1 MEKKNTN
8 PRQQQL
14 ILPQYLSKCHT
25 IHLSSYCFS
34 FFHSKVQVVQDIVSL
49 LLICLSPYS
58 GIIVYSRAADVHCSR
73 QINPLPL
80 RWSTSMFLRTNLFS
94 FHTYMKVA
102 SSAFSSMAYFMRKTW
117 RIVTGKLSLL
127 LFSFGVQKSE
137 VILHKGS
144 NYTIVSLSILISRC
158 ISKLQLAQLLRMVW
172 KYLMEKRP

>member
-73 QINPLPL
+73 QINPLPFAL
-80 RWSTSMFLRTNLFS
+80 EHQYVPAYKSVSIPYLHEVGLLCIQ
-94 FHTYMKVA
+94 FHGLLYEEDMENNHREIKPFA
-102 SSAFSSMAYFMRKTW
+102 
-117 RIVTGKLSLL
+117 L
-127 LFSFGVQKSE
+127 LFWRSE
-137 VILHKGS
+137 I
-144 NYTIVSLSILISRC
+144 
-158 ISKLQLAQLLRMVW
+158 
-172 KYLMEKRP
+172 

>member
-1 MEKKNTN
+1 
-8 PRQQQL
+8 
-14 ILPQYLSKCHT
+14 
-25 IHLSSYCFS
+25 
-34 FFHSKVQVVQDIVSL
+34 
-49 LLICLSPYS
+49 
-58 GIIVYSRAADVHCSR
+58 
-73 QINPLPL
+73 
-80 RWSTSMFLRTNLFS
+80 MFLRTNLFP

-144 NYTIVSLSILISRC
+144 NYTIVSLSVLISRC